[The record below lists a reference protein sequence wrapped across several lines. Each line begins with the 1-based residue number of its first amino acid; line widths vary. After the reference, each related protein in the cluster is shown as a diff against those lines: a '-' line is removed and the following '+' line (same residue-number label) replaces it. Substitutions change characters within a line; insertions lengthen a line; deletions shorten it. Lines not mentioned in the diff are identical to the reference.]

1 MSLLELPL
9 ETVFVNKV
17 EIPHFT
23 EDFSCLLFPFIHFF
37 HILIKEMNFIR
48 IGLADLE
55 YLLIVSLID
64 QSCVRHGFNM

>member
-17 EIPHFT
+17 EIAHFT

-37 HILIKEMNFIR
+37 RILIEEMN
-48 IGLADLE
+48 
-55 YLLIVSLID
+55 LITDRS
-64 QSCVRHGFNM
+64 R

>member
-23 EDFSCLLFPFIHFF
+23 EDFSCLPFPFIHFF